1 MHQTGRGKIAMDRVL
16 ILIRMQPA
24 TVHRLAGAVEYLLA
38 AVVRAE
44 NQPRFSV
51 RELAFAEN
59 HRDFV
64 S

>member
-1 MHQTGRGKIAMDRVL
+1 MDRVL